1 MIEQYTHK
9 RNIQNK
15 STANKDTT
23 ATKTSTYLE
32 RKREK
37 EPLTSIKYFTI
48 KFVTQMTYIF
58 MYYVSLALLYYCML
72 RILCIGVIVYHNK
85 AEDTEK
91 RILLYECMLSL
102 CYIFPFLYVF
112 FLCFVLFYRVHN
124 KLERHICLAY
134 ILYVLMLWS
143 KSS

>member
-91 RILLYECMLSL
+91 RILLYYTMPSV
-102 CYIFPFLYVF
+102 CYRYVIYFLF
-112 FLCFVLFYRVHN
+112 FTCFFFVLFCFI
-124 KLERHICLAY
+124 EY
-134 ILYVLMLWS
+134 IISLSGTFVWPTFYMF
-143 KSS
+143 